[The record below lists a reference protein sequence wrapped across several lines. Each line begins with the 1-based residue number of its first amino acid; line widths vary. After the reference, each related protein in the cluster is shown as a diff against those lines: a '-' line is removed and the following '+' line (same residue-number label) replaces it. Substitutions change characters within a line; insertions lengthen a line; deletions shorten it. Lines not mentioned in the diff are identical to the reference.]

1 MNAHVGQKADHQ
13 SLIEV
18 SGLAYRLKQEVLDTN
33 KKQQQLS
40 VQFSQFIDSLQV
52 NKTHFQLELL
62 EKKIEGLE
70 LKLSEE
76 RHSEID
82 FSDTIKNTD
91 LKIPL
96 IPRRSMR
103 LTDII
108 DRSANLGPDLTRQKF
123 NTIVKNKKL
132 S

>member
-1 MNAHVGQKADHQ
+1 LNAHVGQKADHQ

-33 KKQQQLS
+33 KKQQQLL